1 MMDYSTPTSRV
12 SAFSRAVLSHLIPHG
27 FWGSGDTR
35 TENERVFHQ
44 NVDHFIK
51 LRRFETLSLHEV
63 SQGIKVIPTTVCL
76 CLCLLQEAKTAQIS
90 NIAWL
95 KPLGSTNTR
104 MSQSDTKK
112 KWEIFHEF
120 LYYLFDSLLIPL
132 LRANFHITE
141 SNVHRYRVFYFRHD
155 VWRTLAEP
163 ALASLKVTMFE
174 EIKLEK
180 ALKIL
185 DARLLG
191 FSQVRLLP
199 KETGI
204 RPIMNLKRRALKKG
218 FKNVLGPSIN
228 SVLATVYN
236 VLSYEKVG
244 SLASYIRIP
253 IDSYRSLIQLA

>member
-1 MMDYSTPTSRV
+1 MS
-12 SAFSRAVLSHLIPHG
+12 
-27 FWGSGDTR
+27 
-35 TENERVFHQ
+35 VFQ
-44 NVDHFIK
+44 DAK
-51 LRRFETLSLHEV
+51 
-63 SQGIKVIPTTVCL
+63 KV
-76 CLCLLQEAKTAQIS
+76 QIS
-90 NIAWL
+90 DIAWL
-95 KPLGSTNTR
+95 KPIGSTNTR
-104 MSQSDTKK
+104 MSQTDAKK

-174 EIKLEK
+174 EIKLDK

-185 DARLLG
+185 DTRSLG

-204 RPIMNLKRRALKKG
+204 RPIMNLRRRALKKG
-218 FKNVLGPSIN
+218 SKNVLGPSIN
-228 SVLATVYN
+228 SVLAAVYN

-244 SLASYIRIP
+244 SLASFIRTCNN
-253 IDSYRSLIQLA
+253 SCRSLIQHA